1 VLGWSAVEVERR
13 AAGWSA
19 MLLGGGCA
27 TAGWRAT
34 DWSEE
39 VEADP
44 TVEMEVDLAVRR

>member
-1 VLGWSAVEVERR
+1 LRWSATPLRWRSIEVERR
-13 AAGWSA
+13 A
-19 MLLGGGCA
+19 
-27 TAGWRAT
+27 AGWRAT